1 MDQIALR
8 VYEETSFK
16 PDPKFGNRIRPRR
29 FLRSKSSTVL
39 QLLNCDSLLETQPNL
54 RQLTGS
60 KETLITEQEAK
71 DALRKQG

>member
-16 PDPKFGNRIRPRR
+16 PDPKFGNRTRR